1 MNNNS
6 KKWFDL
12 LIGCKITQNSQK
24 QSRNVTFLISF
35 NIEKVFFIQILS
47 LFFTTCLKSDFSSRY
62 MSGMENRNWS
72 NSLALP
78 FFPIRLV
85 SRRLRMLVTLDL
97 SKGNTRGGY
106 ASEDQ
111 LANPVFVGVQVIG
124 IL

>member
-12 LIGCKITQNSQK
+12 LIGCKITQISQK
-24 QSRNVTFLISF
+24 QRRNVTFLISF

-78 FFPIRLV
+78 FFPISLV
-85 SRRLRMLVTLDL
+85 SRRLRMLVTFDL
-97 SKGNTRGGY
+97 SKPISTAIPEGDMPAKTNWQTLY
-106 ASEDQ
+106 S
-111 LANPVFVGVQVIG
+111 LVFR
-124 IL
+124 